1 MKISAKTIENLTP
14 LQRSY
19 LVIEQFQSKLDALE
33 KARTEPIA
41 IIGMGCRFPG
51 GADNP
56 ERFWNLLKK
65 GVDAIA
71 EVPSDRWN
79 IDDYYDPAPEAPGKM
94 YTRSG
99 GFIEHLQEFDPDFF
113 GISPKEAISLD
124 PQQRLLLEVSW
135 EALESAGL
143 NPQQLPQ
150 TQTGVFIGICSNDY
164 SQRLVS
170 RGVEKIDAYLA
181 SGNAHSTASGRLSY
195 ILGVTGPSLAVDTA
209 CSSSLVS
216 VHLAC
221 SSLRNQ
227 ECNLAIVGGVNRLIS
242 PEVSINFSKAR
253 MLSADGRCKTFDAKA
268 DGFVR
273 GEGCGIVV
281 LKRLGDAIADGD
293 NILGVIRGT
302 AVNQDG
308 HTSGLTV
315 PNGPSQQAVIRQA
328 LKNGKVDMAQVS
340 YIEAHGTGTSLGDP
354 IEVEALGKVFR
365 DTHSPKQPLLIGSV
379 KTNIGHLEG
388 AAGIAGLIKVV
399 LQLQHQEIAPHLHFN
414 KPNPYINWDKLPVSV
429 PTQTT
434 PWQGVE
440 RRIAGV
446 SSFGFSGTNAH
457 VILEEAPH
465 QVKSQNPQGK
475 GEDLIEPPL
484 HLLTLSA
491 KTQKA
496 LSDLASRYQNH
507 LETSSDLAIADI
519 CYTANTGRP
528 HFNHRL
534 AVIASDK
541 QELATKLS
549 QFQAGEDVT
558 GIFQAKLGSRDVPK
572 IAFLFTGQGSQY
584 IGMARQLYETQ
595 PVFHQALEKCNEILS
610 EYLEQPLL
618 EILYNQKNSDLLD
631 QTSYTQPALFAIEY
645 ALCQLWQSW
654 GIQPDVVM
662 GHSVGEYVAACVAGV
677 FSLEDG
683 LKLIAHRGR
692 LMQALPKNG
701 KMLSVLADEATVTRA
716 IKSSGTEVAF
726 AAFNGSESLVISG
739 EQTQVDVVK
748 ASLDSK
754 GIKTKEL
761 NVSHAFHSPLM
772 EPMLAEFET
781 IAKQV
786 TYHSPAI
793 PLISN
798 VTGHKA
804 DESITQAQYW
814 LRHIQEPVKFAHSL
828 KTLDE
833 LGYQVFVEIGPK
845 PILLGMGRQCLTT
858 DEAVWLPSLREGVD
872 DWQQILDSLAQ
883 LYVQGIPVDWSG
895 FDREYI
901 RRKVVLPTYPFQ
913 RQRYWIET
921 DEDEQQKTEALKQK
935 NTSNLIYNLL
945 CKGETK
951 LVTNELEKLGNLSA
965 DEINLLPKLL
975 ELLVN
980 QNQQELRIKSPASQ
994 NEPAQING
1002 QYSNLNFL
1010 PPEAESRRKTNEILT
1025 AEPETREHL
1034 LRAYIS
1040 QLLVKVV
1047 GISPSAL
1054 DWQKRLSELGLDSLM
1069 ATELRK
1075 SIESSLEVI
1084 VPVEYFAELNIEQF
1098 LIQILFLINQKFPQ
1112 KHLQKPNSTIDSEK
1126 TSIYSVQ
1133 VPAHQTQPWF
1143 KVSQKNPKPLF
1154 RLFCFPYTGGGASTF
1169 DSWLEKFPSEIEI
1182 CPIQL
1187 PGRENRINES
1197 PFTKLKPLIE
1207 TLTPLFQPY
1216 LDVPFGFF
1224 GHSMGALLS
1233 FELAREFRRKN
1244 WTAPAYLFVGGCRP
1258 PQTPDLDSPIHILP
1272 ETKLIQVLSSYKG
1285 IPEQI
1290 LQDSELMQMCIPTI
1304 RADFKILETYFYT
1317 KQEPLESQIYAF
1329 GGLQDSKVS
1338 LQELADWEKQTQ
1350 VNFSLKMLTG
1360 EHLFL
1365 SSAENEIISNIK
1377 EAINKLEPIY
1387 KIKLENLV
1395 TKSKI
1400 SV

>member
-56 ERFWNLLKK
+56 EEFWNLLKK

-79 IDDYYDPAPEAPGKM
+79 VDDYYDPAPETPGKM

-99 GFIEHLQEFDPDFF
+99 GFIKHLQEFDSDFF

-216 VHLAC
+216 IHLAC

-273 GEGCGIVV
+273 SEGCGIVV

-293 NILGVIRGT
+293 NVLAVIRGT

-328 LKNGKVDMAQVS
+328 LKNGGVDMAQVS

-365 DTHSPKQPLLIGSV
+365 DTHSPEQPLLIGSV

-399 LQLQHQEIAPHLHFN
+399 LQLQHQEIAPHLHFK

-429 PTQTT
+429 RTQTT

-457 VILEEAPH
+457 VILEEAPN

-475 GEDLIEPPL
+475 GEDIIEPPL

-496 LSDLASRYQNH
+496 LSDLVSRYQNH
-507 LETSSDLAIADI
+507 LETNPGLAIADI

-549 QFQAGEDVT
+549 QLKAGQDVARLFQA
-558 GIFQAKLGSRDVPK
+558 QLGSSRDVPK

-584 IGMARQLYETQ
+584 IGMARQLYETV
-595 PVFHQALEKCNEILS
+595 PVFHQALNKCDEILR

-618 EILYNQKNSDLLD
+618 EILYHQTNSDLLD

-645 ALCQLWQSW
+645 ALFQLWQSW
-654 GIQPDVVM
+654 GIHPDVVM

-692 LMQALPKNG
+692 LMQALPANG
-701 KMLSVLADEATVTRA
+701 KMVSVLADVATITRA
-716 IKSSGTEVAF
+716 IESCRMEVAI

-748 ASLDSK
+748 ANLDSL

-786 TYHSPAI
+786 TYHSPRI

-798 VTGHKA
+798 VTGHRA

-814 LRHIQEPVKFAHSL
+814 LRHVQEPVRFAQSL

-833 LGYQVFVEIGPK
+833 LGYSVFLEIGPK

-858 DEAVWLPSLREGVD
+858 DAGVWLPSLRPGVD

-895 FDREYI
+895 FDREYM

-913 RQRYWIET
+913 RQRYWIEI
-921 DEDEQQKTEALKQK
+921 DKDEQQKNPST
-935 NTSNLIYNLL
+935 LIYNLL

-951 LVTNELEKLGNLSA
+951 LVTNKLEKLGNLSA
-965 DEINLLPKLL
+965 DEIKLLPKLL

-980 QNQQELRIKSPASQ
+980 QDQQQLRIKSPASP

-1002 QYSNLNFL
+1002 QFSNLNSL
-1010 PPEAESRRKTNEILT
+1010 PPEAESSRKTNEILT
-1025 AEPETREHL
+1025 AEPETRQLL
-1034 LRAYIS
+1034 LRSYIS

-1098 LIQILFLINQKFPQ
+1098 LIQILFLIEQKFP
-1112 KHLQKPNSTIDSEK
+1112 KEHLQKTNSTTIDGEK
-1126 TSIYSVQ
+1126 SSIYSVQ

-1143 KVSQKNPKPLF
+1143 KVSAKNPKPLF

-1169 DSWLEKFPSEIEI
+1169 DPWSEKFPSEIEI

-1187 PGRENRINES
+1187 PARENRINES
-1197 PFTKLKPLIE
+1197 PFTRLKPLIQ
-1207 TLTPLFQPY
+1207 TLTPLLEPY

-1233 FELAREFRRKN
+1233 FELARELRRKN
-1244 WTAPAYLFVGGCRP
+1244 WPAPAYLFVSSCRP
-1258 PQTPDLDSPIHILP
+1258 PQIPDLDSPIHILP

-1285 IPEQI
+1285 IPKRI
-1290 LQDSELMQMCIPTI
+1290 LQDSELMQMSIPTI

-1317 KQEPLESQIYAF
+1317 KEEPLESHIYAF
-1329 GGLQDSKVS
+1329 GGLEDSKVS
-1338 LQELADWEKQTQ
+1338 PQELADWEKQTQ
-1350 VNFSLKMLTG
+1350 VNFSLKMLNG

-1365 SSAENEIISNIK
+1365 DGAENEVICNIK
-1377 EAINKLEPIY
+1377 EAIGNRQ
-1387 KIKLENLV
+1387 
-1395 TKSKI
+1395 
-1400 SV
+1400 